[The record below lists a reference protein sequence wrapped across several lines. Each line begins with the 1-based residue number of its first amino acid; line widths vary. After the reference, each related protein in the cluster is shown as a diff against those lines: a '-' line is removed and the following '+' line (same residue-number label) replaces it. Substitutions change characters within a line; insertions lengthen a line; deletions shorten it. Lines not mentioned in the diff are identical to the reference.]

1 MLILEQNSIRHMTFY
16 SNAGNL
22 KNKNKKGAMH
32 SKEFYYAKTTHL
44 DMFFGCIIYEVL
56 PFKGKP
62 KLIKD

>member
-1 MLILEQNSIRHMTFY
+1 MLILEQNIIRHMTFY
-16 SNAGNL
+16 PNAGNF
-22 KNKNKKGAMH
+22 KQKKAMH
-32 SKEFYYAKTTHL
+32 SKGFYYAKTTHL